1 MTIFDLAMKSRIHLA
16 IEYSPPE
23 LQMRRTIWTL
33 YLKAIPSSDI
43 AIDFDSAID
52 RVIRDEVNGREI
64 ANAVS
69 TSRTL
74 ARSEKQPLQL
84 RHIQTVL
91 QVRRD
96 FDVSLAKKAREIDA
110 TESRQNSMV
119 ASNRKNS
126 ILVSSDQPS
135 AWVP

>member
-1 MTIFDLAMKSRIHLA
+1 
-16 IEYSPPE
+16 
-23 LQMRRTIWTL
+23 MRRTIWTL